1 MRQRRVLA
9 VLAGLSLGLAGAVV
23 YLLLERAP
31 KDPHALLELAL
42 ESDEVKRAAL
52 DELVAQGSGIW
63 DIYPDPD
70 VGRVLQP
77 NVPER
82 DFRGE
87 LVSSN
92 ELGMREV
99 PYSVE
104 KPAGVTRVVLLGDS
118 FVFGYKVRPEDRLGV
133 FLERFLEERSGKPPE
148 SIECLHIAV
157 SSWNLLAECAYL
169 RRQLEKLRP
178 DLVVQVTIVNDLD
191 DLKGARGFGGMGFYS
206 PQVPERVNGLVS
218 ELSNPDLW
226 PDKVHAYLL
235 YGLDHESRQRY
246 LDAGREIARLAGA
259 VEAVGGSYLL
269 LGNWE
274 SFNPMVEKHL
284 AARLSEKQ
292 VAYIPS
298 TFMQDARFRI
308 DDEDR
313 HWNRAGHERI
323 AKLLYG
329 LVVRR
334 GLMPALA
341 PPAWDEAEREIDE
354 IATAG
359 RAQANEVE
367 AYEAE
372 LLKKARE
379 QIGSVIDLSALTQL
393 AVKQVHGG
401 IDSAGNVAPYASL
414 VLARGDGGMLKL
426 SGERYRAPGLESAF
440 AEVYVEEA
448 LVDRIPLAGEKEI
461 ELAWDLPAEVR
472 ERPFLNI
479 RLVSDDYVYTDVAKG
494 RAGTF
499 VLHRIAI
506 E

>member
-1 MRQRRVLA
+1 MRRALA
-9 VLAGLSLGLAGAVV
+9 LLAGLSVGLAAAVV
-23 YLLLERAP
+23 VLLLERAP
-31 KDPHALLELAL
+31 NDPRALLELAL
-42 ESDEVKRAAL
+42 ESDEVKRAAI
-52 DELVAQGSGIW
+52 DRLVAEGSGIW

-92 ELGMREV
+92 ELGMREA

-104 KPAGVTRVVLLGDS
+104 KPEGVTRVVLLGDS

-133 FLERFLEERSGKPPE
+133 FLERFLEERSGKPAG
-148 SIECLHIAV
+148 SIECLHLAV

-169 RRQLEKLRP
+169 RRQLDQLRP

-206 PQVPERVNGLVS
+206 PQVPKRVNGLIS

-226 PDKVHAYLL
+226 PEKVHTYLL

-246 LDAGREIARLAGA
+246 LEAAQEIARLAA
-259 VEAVGGSYLL
+259 TVEAVGGSYLL

-284 AARLSEKQ
+284 AAGLSEKQ

-298 TFMQDARFRI
+298 AFMQDARFRI

-313 HWNRAGHERI
+313 HWNPAGHERI

-329 LVVRR
+329 LIVRR

-341 PPAWDEAEREIDE
+341 PPAWDEAEREVDE
-354 IATAG
+354 IASVG
-359 RAQANEVE
+359 RAQANQVE

-372 LLKKARE
+372 LLKKALE
-379 QIGSVIDLSALTQL
+379 QIGSVIDLSALTQFV
-393 AVKQVHGG
+393 VKQVHGG
-401 IDSAGNVAPYASL
+401 IDSEGNVAPYASL
-414 VLARGDGGMLKL
+414 VLARGEGSLLKL
-426 SGERYRAPGLESAF
+426 SGERYGAPGLGTAS
-440 AEVYVEEA
+440 AEVYIEEF
-448 LVDRIPLAGEKEI
+448 LVDRIPLAGDK
-461 ELAWDLPAEVR
+461 ELALVWELPAEVR
-472 ERPFLNI
+472 DRPFLNI
-479 RLVSDDYVYTDVAKG
+479 RFVSTDYVYTDVAKG

-499 VLHRIAI
+499 LLRRVAI